1 MWRSAYLIYSPTQNV
16 CRPESLLREGYEMG
30 KCVHILTIYF
40 CHNARGTLEEVN
52 FRSQC
57 SESLLPIVCRIEII
71 RRVPSIRIYFISRI
85 PPDIAVKS
93 MTSLLTF
100 PIPKWHH
107 FRWRISLYK
116 LSCSYRIILVPLHL
130 VWIKCH

>member
-1 MWRSAYLIYSPTQNV
+1 
-16 CRPESLLREGYEMG
+16 MG

-71 RRVPSIRIYFISRI
+71 RRVPSIRIYFISLWYKIVNFETNSHSVSGI

-100 PIPKWHH
+100 PIPK
-107 FRWRISLYK
+107 
-116 LSCSYRIILVPLHL
+116 
-130 VWIKCH
+130 